1 MGILFAILAMLFFAT
16 ANVTISRG
24 GSRAVNSNG
33 AFVSILITLL
43 LSCVIWLMVSFYSG
57 WSTLNLVASAWF
69 ALAGI
74 LTIFVGRVFLYSSI
88 HNLGSI
94 RASAVKRLNPFFSV
108 LLGVLV
114 LGEDI
119 TGPMLLGM
127 VLIFSSFAVLII
139 NSLKAQQATSPDTS
153 VSESNF
159 RVLLNLG
166 YLYGPISAFAY
177 ALGYVARK
185 QGLILLPDAAFG
197 SMVGSL
203 VATLIYLVTAI
214 FVEKY
219 RLDVRDTFTRINPW
233 LFAAGVSSS
242 FGQISYFVALKYSA
256 ISQIALIASME
267 VFVTMFLSM
276 IVFRN
281 REILTRGIML
291 AAVLGTSGA
300 LIVIFF

>member
-1 MGILFAILAMLFFAT
+1 VGIIFSILAMVFFST

-24 GSRAVNSNG
+24 GARAVNSNG

-43 LSCVIWLMVSFYSG
+43 LSLVIWLMVSFYSG

-114 LGEDI
+114 LGENI
-119 TGPMLLGM
+119 TGPMMLGM
-127 VLIFSSFAVLII
+127 VLIFSSFAVLIT
-139 NSLKAQQATSPDTS
+139 NSLKAQAAAAPDAS
-153 VSESNF
+153 VSESNL

-197 SMVGSL
+197 SMIGSL
-203 VATLIYLVTAI
+203 VATLIYLVTAL
-214 FVEKY
+214 FVDKY
-219 RLDVRDTFTRINPW
+219 REDVRDTFTRINPW

-242 FGQISYFVALKYSA
+242 LGQICYFVALKYSA
-256 ISQIALIASME
+256 ISQIALITSME

-281 REILTRGIML
+281 KEILTRGIML